1 MAEYLLMHKN
11 IEVLS
16 CTMMEEIGVLQDIQE
31 IYQPEHIP
39 VGIGKRT
46 IDKKEF
52 RRWWTSRA
60 IPKDRENVS
69 TLLRRLGKESAEEL
83 LLGNLGLSLTDH
95 YWMKPKDMEATWE
108 KVNFYQNPFSDKLG
122 EDGLIPDS
130 RHSTDYTPTFSV
142 GGKLLKQWC
151 IEEKERV
158 LLKGGTLPY
167 QQEPVNE
174 VFAYEAY
181 KALENGNCLPYTLRE
196 SIKHGLLSVCPCFTD
211 ESLEFV
217 PAYYILQE
225 KKNSNSISYLRH
237 YQEVC
242 RGYGVYVEETMDTM
256 LTMDFVL
263 ANTDRHMNNFGI
275 LRNSETLEWVCPAP
289 VFDNGNSLWYQT
301 ATECISN
308 RTDLEIHSFY
318 PTQRRQLEHVK
329 RLPEIDFMKL
339 TESAEKFDVILKENS
354 KTISSQRRE
363 RLVSAFLERTEELKE
378 VYARYAVKNR
388 VVFPNR
394 YEKKN
399 WER

>member
-16 CTMMEEIGVLQDIQE
+16 CTMIEEIGVLQDIQE

-108 KVNFYQNPFSDKLG
+108 KVNFYHNPFSDKLG

-196 SIKHGLLSVCPCFTD
+196 SIKQGLLSVCPCFTD

-225 KKNSNSISYLRH
+225 KKKSNSISYLRH

-242 RGYGVYVEETMDTM
+242 REYGVYVEETMDTM

-301 ATECISN
+301 ATECIYN

-354 KTISSQRRE
+354 KTISAQRRE

-378 VYARYAVKNR
+378 VYARYAVKNQ

-399 WER
+399 RER